1 MCSFDRGFLVNYCLT
16 HIMYHQVL
24 SFTLMCLVFYRQSTP
39 DRRTGIMG
47 SGKFI
52 DTIITPNVAHINVK
66 LQKCSAKFF
75 FFFFFSIVLI
85 CQHCLS
91 NTCWNVALQV
101 FYVVLNSHAFLGQ
114 IPVFLHFVPY
124 YLFLFASLVLITSLN
139 LWLTRMALLVKYL
152 GCCVILVAVS
162 V

>member
-75 FFFFFSIVLI
+75 FFFFLFYCVDLSTLFVKHMLECGSSGFLCCLKFPCFSRTNSCFPAFCPL
-85 CQHCLS
+85 LS
-91 NTCWNVALQV
+91 FPFCKSCAHHIPELMTHTDGITC
-101 FYVVLNSHAFLGQ
+101 
-114 IPVFLHFVPY
+114 
-124 YLFLFASLVLITSLN
+124 
-139 LWLTRMALLVKYL
+139 
-152 GCCVILVAVS
+152 
-162 V
+162 